1 VNENTAENDR
11 ITEDVIV
18 DSENEA
24 MENEAVADEVQVD
37 EPVGEVLPNDK
48 EEQSYIK
55 NSEGEINTR
64 KGDMGHNY
72 NLRPSRMRD
81 YGHKFSFL
89 SVNAGLKKWGDDA
102 KRALS
107 DKLNLFI
114 RDKVLRIQPKHKRK
128 ML

>member
-55 NSEGEINTR
+55 KSEGEINTR

-81 YGHKFSFL
+81 FCIIFL
-89 SVNAGLKKWGDDA
+89 VS
-102 KRALS
+102 
-107 DKLNLFI
+107 
-114 RDKVLRIQPKHKRK
+114 
-128 ML
+128 